1 MINFAQGQFSR
12 DMNLETFSIARVNK
26 WQKITWPWGP
36 VKIYD
41 RRGEDTG
48 RTGEGGQS
56 SLTEFKGGNYRKLT
70 ANEEVLYKYYR
81 AVPW

>member
-1 MINFAQGQFSR
+1 MTG
-12 DMNLETFSIARVNK
+12 
-26 WQKITWPWGP
+26 G
-36 VKIYD
+36 
-41 RRGEDTG
+41 GEDTG

-56 SLTEFKGGNYRKLT
+56 SPTEFKGGNYRKLT